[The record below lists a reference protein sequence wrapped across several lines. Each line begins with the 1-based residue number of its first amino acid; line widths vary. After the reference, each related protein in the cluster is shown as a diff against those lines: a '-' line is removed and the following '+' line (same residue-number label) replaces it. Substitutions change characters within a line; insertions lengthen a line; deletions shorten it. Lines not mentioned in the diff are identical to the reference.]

1 MLHLKIEKGVMR
13 ILFFIGVFCMA
24 TLQADMDMEKWGNRL
39 GELTPQE
46 RSIVAQ
52 KATEAPFS
60 GVYTTNKESGIY
72 RCKVCNTPLFRSDDK
87 FDSHCGWPS
96 FDDAIPGAVKEQPD
110 KDGRRTEILCAHC
123 GAHLGHVF
131 TGEGFT
137 QKNTRHCVNS
147 LSLSFEKKSTDKGLK
162 EAYFAGGCFWG
173 VEYYLEKMEG
183 VKDVISGYMGGATK
197 DPTYQEVCEGDTGHI
212 ESVKVIY
219 DPSLISYKELAKH
232 FFEVHDPTQIGRQ
245 GPDVGEQYISAVF
258 VNDANERETIKE
270 LIGLLEKKGYK
281 IATKIYDKTEFYE
294 AEEYHQD
301 YYERHKKEPYCHRII
316 KRFD

>member
-1 MLHLKIEKGVMR
+1 
-13 ILFFIGVFCMA
+13 MA
-24 TLQADMDMEKWGNRL
+24 SLGADMDMEKWGNRL
-39 GELTPQE
+39 EELTPQE
-46 RSIVAQ
+46 RSIVAK
-52 KATEAPFS
+52 KATEPPFS
-60 GVYTTNKESGIY
+60 GIYTTNKEGGIY
-72 RCKVCNTPLFRSDDK
+72 RCKVCNAALFKSEDK

-96 FDDAIPGAVKEQPD
+96 FDDAIPGAVKEQID
-110 KDGRRTEILCAHC
+110 EDGRRTEILCANC

-147 LSLSFEKKSTDKGLK
+147 LSLTFEKKQSGAENLK

-173 VEYYLEKMEG
+173 VEYYLEKLRG
-183 VKDVISGYMGGATK
+183 VQSVVSGYMGGATK
-197 DPTYQEVCEGDTGHI
+197 NPTYQEVCEGDTGHI

-219 DPSLISYKELAKH
+219 DPSLIGYEDLAKH
-232 FFEVHDPTQIGRQ
+232 FFEIHDPTQIGRQ
-245 GPDVGEQYISAVF
+245 GPDVGTQYISAVF
-258 VNDANERETIKE
+258 VNDEKERSVIER

-281 IATKIYDKTEFYE
+281 IATKIYDKREFYE

-301 YYERHKKEPYCHRII
+301 YYERHKKEPYCHRVI

>member
-1 MLHLKIEKGVMR
+1 
-13 ILFFIGVFCMA
+13 MA

-39 GELTPQE
+39 EELTPQE

-60 GVYTTNKESGIY
+60 GIYTTNKESGIY

-137 QKNTRHCVNS
+137 EKNTRHCVNS
-147 LSLSFEKKSTDKGLK
+147 LSLSFEKKSADKGLK

-173 VEYYLEKMEG
+173 VEYYLEKM
-183 VKDVISGYMGGATK
+183 D
-197 DPTYQEVCEGDTGHI
+197 
-212 ESVKVIY
+212 
-219 DPSLISYKELAKH
+219 
-232 FFEVHDPTQIGRQ
+232 
-245 GPDVGEQYISAVF
+245 
-258 VNDANERETIKE
+258 
-270 LIGLLEKKGYK
+270 
-281 IATKIYDKTEFYE
+281 
-294 AEEYHQD
+294 
-301 YYERHKKEPYCHRII
+301 
-316 KRFD
+316 

>member
-1 MLHLKIEKGVMR
+1 
-13 ILFFIGVFCMA
+13 MA

-60 GVYTTNKESGIY
+60 GIYTTNKESGIY

-96 FDDAIPGAVKEQPD
+96 FDDAIPGAIKEQPD

-137 QKNTRHCVNS
+137 EKNTRHCVNS

-219 DPSLISYKELAKH
+219 DSSLISYKELAKH
-232 FFEVHDPTQIGRQ
+232 FFEVHDPTQVGRQ

-258 VNDANERETIKE
+258 VDDANERATIKE